1 MTKIEVVEMD
11 AIIGE
16 ELPVR
21 DGYAVV
27 SWAQV
32 QKLKERADEKIEEL
46 WEEYVAGLRR
56 ARAASPGGMVPIQ
69 HDLPRDVVLARI
81 AALSDRFGPVT
92 ITGHRKYE
100 AMSDGDLRSLLADI
114 EELIA
119 GEA

>member
-1 MTKIEVVEMD
+1 VQ
-11 AIIGE
+11 
-16 ELPVR
+16 

-46 WEEYVAGLRR
+46 WNEYVAGLRR
-56 ARAASPGGMVPIQ
+56 TRAASSTGMVPIQ

-92 ITGHRKYE
+92 VTGHRKYE